1 MKLEQYKK
9 EHTVLYITG
18 SEMSSDLYMWLCTI
32 MTIDKFIQAWEDCPN
47 YSEYHE
53 YLRERFSKRKKSDPL
68 SCFLKAE
75 NIRIEHIVFADQMKN
90 ADRHVSEQTVNK
102 LIKDM
107 KDTILEDLLDDWI
120 IWKVCDFENYKGIA
134 NAKYSCKKIGFSKY
148 IASIRK
154 ENLQEKQK
162 LQRK

>member
-1 MKLEQYKK
+1 MRDLSGDRKGYLLFFIDVYKR
-9 EHTVLYITG
+9 
-18 SEMSSDLYMWLCTI
+18 
-32 MTIDKFIQAWEDCPN
+32 Q
-47 YSEYHE
+47 
-53 YLRERFSKRKKSDPL
+53 
-68 SCFLKAE
+68 
-75 NIRIEHIVFADQMKN
+75 
-90 ADRHVSEQTVNK
+90 VNK

-162 LQRK
+162 RIANMISCLLYTSGQFV

>member
-1 MKLEQYKK
+1 
-9 EHTVLYITG
+9 
-18 SEMSSDLYMWLCTI
+18 
-32 MTIDKFIQAWEDCPN
+32 
-47 YSEYHE
+47 
-53 YLRERFSKRKKSDPL
+53 
-68 SCFLKAE
+68 
-75 NIRIEHIVFADQMKN
+75 MKN

-162 LQRK
+162 RIANMISIKEEKKIRESADTFNQYVGCEDILLIRASVPSFYMCYYVQELKQHEMIVEAKPDFFNSLYCIDIYIKIKKD

>member
-1 MKLEQYKK
+1 M
-9 EHTVLYITG
+9 
-18 SEMSSDLYMWLCTI
+18 
-32 MTIDKFIQAWEDCPN
+32 EDCPN

-134 NAKYSCKKIGFSKY
+134 NAKYS
-148 IASIRK
+148 
-154 ENLQEKQK
+154 
-162 LQRK
+162 

>member
-1 MKLEQYKK
+1 
-9 EHTVLYITG
+9 
-18 SEMSSDLYMWLCTI
+18 
-32 MTIDKFIQAWEDCPN
+32 
-47 YSEYHE
+47 
-53 YLRERFSKRKKSDPL
+53 
-68 SCFLKAE
+68 
-75 NIRIEHIVFADQMKN
+75 
-90 ADRHVSEQTVNK
+90 
-102 LIKDM
+102 M

-162 LQRK
+162 RIANMINIKEEKKIRESADTFNQYVGCEDILLIRASVPSFYMCYYVQELKQHEMIVEAKPDFFNSLYCIDIYIKIKKD

>member
-1 MKLEQYKK
+1 
-9 EHTVLYITG
+9 
-18 SEMSSDLYMWLCTI
+18 MSSDLYMWLCTI

-162 LQRK
+162 RIANMISIKEEKKRRK